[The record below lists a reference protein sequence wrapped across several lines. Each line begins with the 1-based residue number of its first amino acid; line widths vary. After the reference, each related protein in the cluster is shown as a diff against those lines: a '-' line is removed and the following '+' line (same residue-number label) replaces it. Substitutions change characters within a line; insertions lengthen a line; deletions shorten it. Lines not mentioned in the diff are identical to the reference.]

1 MSQADLFLNDN
12 ARNLGII
19 IIIIIDYSIVLD
31 MINHELLLSILYF
44 IGLGTIVITFL
55 KNYLSERIQKVVYKM
70 VYF

>member
-1 MSQADLFLNDN
+1 MSQADLLLNDN

-19 IIIIIDYSIVLD
+19 IIIDYSIVFD
-31 MINHELLLSILYF
+31 MINHELLLSILHF